1 MSDRDRQQDASRRR
15 TPDEAART
23 TSHMSDDK
31 TIDLASM
38 RARLADGGKRYWQS
52 LDELAD
58 SPAFRALVQRE
69 FPAHASEW
77 LDPKGRRGFLK
88 LMGASIALAGATAC
102 TRQPDELLVPYVR
115 QPEEV
120 VPGKPIYFA
129 TAMTLGGI
137 ATGLLAES
145 HTGRPTKLEG
155 NPEHPSSLGA
165 TDLLG
170 QASILTLYDPDR
182 TRAITYLGE
191 VRPWTSFAGAM
202 QTIVGEIKALG
213 GTGLHFLTETV
224 TSPTLTAQFA
234 GILQTI
240 PGAKWHQYD
249 PVSPDGVHQGGQLA
263 FGAPVHVHYRL
274 AEARTIVS
282 LDADLFGAGT
292 PGNVRY
298 ARDFAEGRRVRRARA
313 EMNRLYVAE
322 PTPTPTG
329 SAADHRLPLKA
340 SQVRVVA
347 RAILAGVTGGTPG
360 SLGSEAVDAFVAA
373 AIRDLRA
380 AGSQGLLAVGA
391 RQPAGVHAVAHAV
404 NHALGS
410 LGTTAVVTD
419 PLTPDASSQ
428 FEGLKGL
435 VDELNAGRVRLL
447 VILGG
452 NPVFTAPADLGFGEA
467 IRRAQTRVHV
477 SLFDDETSAQ
487 CHWHVNGTHF
497 LEEWSDARAHDGTAS
512 IVQPLIAPLYGG
524 RSFHEVVAVFSDRP
538 ERTGYDLVRE
548 HWQAQPEFAGQPF
561 EQAWRKAVHDGVIAG
576 SAAPPRV
583 VGAPQVPPDASE
595 AAGSYEVAFAPDP
608 TIHDGRFAN
617 NGWLQELPK
626 PLTKLTWDNAVLMSP
641 ATAEALGVGNGD
653 YVSVTVGERSVS
665 GPAWLQ
671 PGHAAGAVTVYF
683 GYGRTRAGRVG
694 TGVGYDGYRIRT
706 TGQPAFAAAE
716 VRRTGASVLLA
727 STQGH
732 HSMEGR
738 AIVRAGSLEEY
749 RHDPEFAQH
758 MAHAPGADM
767 TMYPPYKY
775 EGYSWGMAI
784 DQTVCTGCTACV
796 AACVAENNIPV
807 IGKEQV
813 LRGREMHWIRVDRY
827 FEGDPENPSIYHQPL
842 LCQHCENAPC
852 EVVCPVAATV
862 HSDEG
867 LNDMVYNRC
876 VGTRYCS
883 HNCPY
888 KVRRFN
894 FLLYQD
900 WTTPSLKLQRNPDV
914 SVRSRGVMEKCTYC
928 VQRINEAR
936 QDAKVAGRKVRDGE
950 IRTACQQAC
959 PTDAIVFGDINDPES
974 RVSALK
980 AEAHNYGLL
989 ADLNTRPRTTYLAA
1003 IRNTDPSLVSGDGH
1017 HGPLIGVPHDVP
1029 PAGVTETNSMT
1040 HREK

>member
-1 MSDRDRQQDASRRR
+1 MN
-15 TPDEAART
+15 
-23 TSHMSDDK
+23 DDK
-31 TIDLASM
+31 TTDLASI
-38 RARLADGGKRYWQS
+38 RARLAAGGGRQYWQS

-58 SPAFRALVQRE
+58 SPSFQALVARE
-69 FPAHASEW
+69 FPAQASEW

-120 VPGKPIYFA
+120 VPGRPLYFA

-145 HTGRPTKLEG
+145 HVGRPTKLEG

-165 TDLLG
+165 TDLLA
-170 QASILTLYDPDR
+170 QASILTMYDPDR
-182 TRAITYLGE
+182 SRAITYLGE
-191 VRPWTSFAGAM
+191 VRPWASFVAAM
-202 QTIVGEIKALG
+202 QTVLGEVRALG
-213 GTGLHFLTETV
+213 GTGLHFLTETT
-224 TSPTLTAQFA
+224 TSPTLAAQFA
-234 GILQTI
+234 GVLSAI
-240 PGAKWHQYD
+240 PGARWHQYD

-263 FGAPVHVHYRL
+263 FGAPAHVHYRL
-274 AEARTIVS
+274 DQAQVVVS

-298 ARDFAEGRRVRRARA
+298 QRDFAAGRRVRRARA

-322 PTPTPTG
+322 PTPTVTG
-329 SAADHRLPLKA
+329 SIADSRLPLKA
-340 SQVRVVA
+340 SRMDAVA
-347 RAILAGVTGGTPG
+347 RAMLAGVQGAALPG
-360 SLGSEAVDAFVAA
+360 LGAPELDAFVAA
-373 AIRDLRA
+373 SVQD
-380 AGSQGLLAVGA
+380 LLAARGRGA
-391 RQPAGVHAVAHAV
+391 VVAGGRQTAAVHAVVHAI
-404 NHALGS
+404 NHALGN
-410 LGTTAVVTD
+410 LGAAVVVTD

-428 FEGLKGL
+428 LDGLKSL
-435 VDELNAGRVRLL
+435 VADLNAGTVRLL
-447 VILGG
+447 VVLGG
-452 NPVFTAPADLGFGEA
+452 NPVFTAPADLKFGEA

-477 SLFDDETSAQ
+477 GLFDDETAAQ
-487 CHWHVNGTHF
+487 CHWHVGSTHF
-497 LEEWSDARAHDGTAS
+497 LEEWSDARGHDGTAS

-524 RSFHEVVAVFSDRP
+524 RSFHEVLAVFSDRP

-548 HWQAQPEFAGQPF
+548 HWQAQAAFAGRDF
-561 EQAWRKAVHDGVIAG
+561 EAAWREAVHDGVIAG
-576 SAAPPRV
+576 TASQPWDAGAPAVPAAPP
-583 VGAPQVPPDASE
+583 PP
-595 AAGSYEVAFAPDP
+595 AGGFEVAFAPDP
-608 TIHDGRFAN
+608 TIYDGRFAN

-641 ATAEALGVGNGD
+641 ATAEKLGVGNGD
-653 YVSVTVGERSVS
+653 HVSVGVGVRSVS

-671 PGHAAGAVTVYF
+671 PGHVADAVTVYY

-694 TGVGYDGYRIRT
+694 TGVGYDGYQIRT
-706 TGQPAFAAAE
+706 ADAPGFAAAE
-716 VRRTGASVLLA
+716 VRRTGQTVLLA

-738 AIVRAGSLEEY
+738 AIVRAGTLEEY
-749 RHDPEFAQH
+749 HHAPDFAQH
-758 MAHAPGADM
+758 MAHAPAPGM
-767 TMYPPYKY
+767 TMYPPHEYP
-775 EGYSWGMAI
+775 GHAWGMAI

-813 LRGREMHWIRVDRY
+813 LRGREMHWIRIDRY
-827 FEGDPENPSIYHQPL
+827 FEGSPDNPGIYHQPM
-842 LCQHCENAPC
+842 LCQQCENAPC

-862 HSDEG
+862 HSHEG

-900 WTTPSLKLQRNPDV
+900 WQTPSFKLQRNPDV

-936 QDAKVAGRKVRDGE
+936 QDAKVAGRALKDGD
-950 IRTACQQAC
+950 ITTACQQAC
-959 PTDAIVFGDINDPES
+959 PTDAIVFGDINDPGS
-974 RVSALK
+974 RVSQLK
-980 AEAHNYGLL
+980 AEAHNYALL

-1003 IRNTDPSLVSGDGH
+1003 IRNPHPALAPEGGH
-1017 HGPLIGVPHDVP
+1017 REPPVGLPHDVP
-1029 PAGVTETNSMT
+1029 PADVTESNSMT

>member
-1 MSDRDRQQDASRRR
+1 
-15 TPDEAART
+15 
-23 TSHMSDDK
+23 MSDDK
-31 TIDLASM
+31 TIDLASI
-38 RARLADGGKRYWQS
+38 RARLAATGGKQYWQS
-52 LDELAD
+52 LDELAE
-58 SPAFRALVQRE
+58 SPSFKALVQRE
-69 FPAHASEW
+69 FPAQASEW

-120 VPGKPIYFA
+120 VPGKPLYFA
-129 TAMTLGGI
+129 TAMTLGGV

-165 TDLLG
+165 TDLLA
-170 QASILTLYDPDR
+170 QASILTMYDPDR

-191 VRPWTSFAGAM
+191 VRPWSSFASAM
-202 QTIVGEIKALG
+202 QTVLGEVRATG
-213 GTGLHFLTETV
+213 GAGLRFLTETI
-224 TSPTLTAQFA
+224 TSPTLASQFA
-234 GILQTI
+234 AILAGL
-240 PGAKWHQYD
+240 PNAKWIQYD
-249 PVSPDGVHQGGQLA
+249 AVSPDGVHQGGQLA
-263 FGAPVHVHYRL
+263 FGAPVHVHYQL
-274 AEARTIVS
+274 DQAQAIVA

-298 ARDFAEGRRVRRARA
+298 ARDFASGRRVRRAKA

-329 SAADHRLPLKA
+329 STADHRLPLKA
-340 SQVRVVA
+340 SQADAVA
-347 RAILAGVTGGTPG
+347 RAILAGLQGGTPA
-360 SLGSEAVDAFVAA
+360 SLGSREIDAFVGAA
-373 AIRDLRA
+373 VADLRA
-380 AGSQGLLAVGA
+380 AGARGLVAVGA
-391 RQPAGVHAVAHAV
+391 RQPAAVHAVAHAI
-404 NHALGS
+404 NQALGS
-410 LGTTAVVTD
+410 IGTTVVVSD

-428 FEGLKGL
+428 IENLKAL
-435 VDELNAGRVRLL
+435 VDDLNAGRVRLL
-447 VILGG
+447 VVLGG
-452 NPVFTAPADLGFGEA
+452 NPVFTAPADLKFGEA
-467 IRRAQTRVHV
+467 IRKAQTRVHAG
-477 SLFDDETSAQ
+477 LFDDETAAQ
-487 CHWHVNGTHF
+487 CHWHVNSTHF

-524 RSFHEVVAVFSDRP
+524 KSFHEIVAVFSDRP
-538 ERTGYDLVRE
+538 ERTGYEVVRE
-548 HWQAQPEFAGQPF
+548 HWQAQPALSADF
-561 EQAWRKAVHDGVIAG
+561 EKAWRKAVHDGVIPGTAP
-576 SAAPPRV
+576 AAKV
-583 VGAPQVPPDASE
+583 VGAASVPPAP
-595 AAGSYEVAFAPDP
+595 AATAGAYEVAFAPDP

-626 PLTKLTWDNAVLMSP
+626 PLTKLTWDNAVLMAP
-641 ATAEALGVGNGD
+641 AAAQALGVANGD
-653 YVSVTVGERSVS
+653 HVSVTVGGRSIE
-665 GPAWLQ
+665 GPAWIQ
-671 PGHAAGAVTVYF
+671 PGHVAGAVTVYF
-683 GYGRTRAGRVG
+683 GYGRARAGRIG
-694 TGVGYDGYRIRT
+694 TGIGYDGYRIRT
-706 TGQPAFAAAE
+706 ADALAFAGGD
-716 VRRTGASVLLA
+716 VRKTGDSVLLA

-749 RHDPEFAQH
+749 RHAPDFAQH
-758 MAHAPGADM
+758 MAHAPAADM
-767 TMYPPYKY
+767 TMFPPYEY
-775 EGYSWGMAI
+775 AGHAWGMAI

-813 LRGREMHWIRVDRY
+813 LRGREMHWIRIDRY
-827 FEGDPENPSIYHQPL
+827 FEGDPGNPGIYHQPM
-842 LCQHCENAPC
+842 LCQQCENAPC

-862 HSDEG
+862 HSSEG

-894 FLLYQD
+894 FLLYND
-900 WTTPSLKLQRNPDV
+900 WDTPSYKLQRNPDV

-936 QDAKVAGRKVRDGE
+936 QDAKVAGRALKDGD

-959 PTDAIVFGDINDPES
+959 PTDAIVFGDINDPQS
-974 RVSALK
+974 RVSQLK
-980 AEAHNYGLL
+980 AEAHNYALL

-1003 IRNTDPSLVSGDGH
+1003 IRNPNPALVSK
-1017 HGPLIGVPHDVP
+1017 GPEHREPAVGLPHDVP
-1029 PAGVTETNSMT
+1029 PADVTETNSMT

>member
-1 MSDRDRQQDASRRR
+1 
-15 TPDEAART
+15 
-23 TSHMSDDK
+23 MSDDK
-31 TIDLASM
+31 TIDLASI
-38 RARLADGGKRYWQS
+38 RARLAGTEGKQYWRS
-52 LDELAD
+52 LEELAD
-58 SPAFRALVQRE
+58 SPSFKALVQRE
-69 FPAHASEW
+69 FPAQASEW

-102 TRQPDELLVPYVR
+102 TRQPDELIVPYVR

-120 VPGKPIYFA
+120 IPGKPLFFA

-165 TDLLG
+165 TDLLA
-170 QASILTLYDPDR
+170 QASILTMYDPDR
-182 TRAITYLGE
+182 SRALTYLGE
-191 VRPWTSFAGAM
+191 VRPWASFAGAM
-202 QTIVGEIKALG
+202 QTVLGEVKALG
-213 GTGLHFLTETV
+213 GTGLHFLTETT
-224 TSPTLTAQFA
+224 TSPTLAAQFA
-234 GILQTI
+234 GVLAAI

-263 FGAPVHVHYRL
+263 FGAPVHVHYQL
-274 AEARTIVS
+274 DQAQAIVA

-298 ARDFAEGRRVRRARA
+298 ARDFASGRRVRRAKA

-329 SAADHRLPLKA
+329 STADHRLPLKA
-340 SQVRVVA
+340 SQVDALA
-347 RAILAGVTGGTPG
+347 RAILSGVQGGAPA
-360 SLGSEAVDAFVAA
+360 SLGSKDLDGFVGAAVKD
-373 AIRDLRA
+373 
-380 AGSQGLLAVGA
+380 LLAARGKGVVAVGS
-391 RQPAGVHAVAHAV
+391 RQPAAVHAVAHAI
-404 NHALGS
+404 NQALGN
-410 LGTTAVVTD
+410 LGTTVIVTD

-428 FEGLKGL
+428 IDGLKTL
-435 VDELNAGRVRLL
+435 VQDLNAGAVRLL

-452 NPVFTAPADLGFGEA
+452 NPVFNAPADLKFAEA
-467 IRRAQTRVHV
+467 LRKAQTRVHV
-477 SLFDDETSAQ
+477 GLFDDETAAL
-487 CHWHVNGTHF
+487 CHWHINGTHF

-524 RSFHEVVAVFSDRP
+524 KSFHEIVAVFSDRP

-548 HWQAQPEFAGQPF
+548 YWQSQPAFVGQTF
-561 EQAWRKAVHDGVIAG
+561 EKAWRKAVHDGVIPG
-576 SAAPPRV
+576 TAPAPKA
-583 VGAPQVPPDASE
+583 VGAPAVPPAP
-595 AAGSYEVAFAPDP
+595 APPGGPFEVAFAPDP
-608 TIHDGRFAN
+608 TIYDGRFAN

-641 ATAEALGVGNGD
+641 ATAQRLGVSNGD
-653 YVSVTVGERSVS
+653 YVSVSVAGRSIS
-665 GPAWLQ
+665 GPSWVQ

-694 TGVGYDGYRIRT
+694 TGVGYDGYPLRT
-706 TGQPAFAAAE
+706 TAAPAFAGGE
-716 VRRTGASVLLA
+716 VRKTGESILLA

-749 RHDPEFAQH
+749 HHAPDFAQH
-758 MAHAPGADM
+758 MAHVPGPELSMYAPH
-767 TMYPPYKY
+767 KY
-775 EGYSWGMAI
+775 EGHSWGMAI

-813 LRGREMHWIRVDRY
+813 LRGREMHWIRIDRY
-827 FEGDPENPSIYHQPL
+827 FEGDPESPSIFHQPM
-842 LCQHCENAPC
+842 LCQQCENAPC

-900 WTTPSLKLQRNPDV
+900 WDTPSFKLQRNPDV
-914 SVRSRGVMEKCTYC
+914 TVRSRGVMEKCTYC

-936 QDAKVAGRKVRDGE
+936 QDAKVAGRKVKDGD
-950 IRTACQQAC
+950 IKTACQQVC
-959 PTDAIVFGDINDPES
+959 PTDAIVFGDINDPTS
-974 RVSALK
+974 QVSQLK
-980 AEAHNYGLL
+980 AEAHNYALL

-1003 IRNTDPSLVSGDGH
+1003 ISNPNPALASKDAGDH
-1017 HGPLIGVPHDVP
+1017 EPQIGVPHSVP
-1029 PAGVTETNSMT
+1029 PGDVTESNSMT